1 MNNNEL
7 YIPNNWWKR
16 NWKWF
21 TPIIVIILIIPMLLF
36 SSGFGEH
43 ISDFARVYSDKDLY
57 EKAIEKAQS
66 NPKVIEL
73 LGPLEPIDKLS
84 ILEGE
89 VQYTNDNKSVDL
101 SIRVS
106 GSKRKASMDITA
118 DKINGIWNYRKINIR
133 IKKPVEDKQ
142 TIEVISKEK

>member
-7 YIPNNWWKR
+7 YTPNNWWKR
-16 NWKWF
+16 NWKWLI
-21 TPIIVIILIIPMLLF
+21 PIIVIILIIPILLF
-36 SSGFGEH
+36 SSGFGGH
-43 ISDFARVYSDKDLY
+43 MSDFARLYSDKDLY
-57 EKAIEKAQS
+57 QKAIEKAQS
-66 NPKVIEL
+66 NQKVIEL
-73 LGPLEPIDKLS
+73 LGPLEPIDKLA

-106 GSKRKASMDITA
+106 GSKRKASIDIAA

-142 TIEVISKEK
+142 VIEVINQLE